1 LDFSG
6 RHVVITG
13 ASSGIGRAT
22 ASKIAGHGGKVSLIA
37 RRADRLAELA
47 RELGEGAAWAAAD
60 VGDRAQLIA
69 ALDAVADRNGPVD
82 GLFLNAGSEGQ
93 FAALADYADDAL
105 EQVMAVNFFSPFWA
119 IRHLLP
125 GMMER
130 GRGAIVITGSI
141 GGETGMVGNPGYCAS
156 KHAVSG
162 LAQSVAMEAGSSGVR
177 CNVLVPGFI
186 STEIL
191 DKVPADFQAMMA
203 ARVPQ
208 GRIGTAAEAANVA
221 AFLLSDETSHVTA
234 QRWAVDGG
242 LLGTLKIV

>member
-1 LDFSG
+1 MDFTD
-6 RHVVITG
+6 RHVIVTG

-22 ASKIAGHGGKVSLIA
+22 AMKIARAGGKVSLIA
-37 RRADRLAELA
+37 RRADRLEQIKQ
-47 RELGEGAAWAAAD
+47 ELGDCAVWAAAD
-60 VGDRAQLIA
+60 VADQAQVIA
-69 ALDAVADRNGPVD
+69 ALDAVVHRNGPAD
-82 GLFLNAGSEGQ
+82 GLFLNAGAEGQ
-93 FAALADYADDAL
+93 FAPLADYTDDAL
-105 EQVMAVNFFSPFWA
+105 AQVMAVNFYSPFWA

-130 GRGAIVITGSI
+130 GRGSIVITGSI

-162 LAQSVAMEAGSSGVR
+162 LAQCVAMEAAPAGVR

-186 STEIL
+186 ATEIL
-191 DKVPADFQAMMA
+191 DKVPADFQAVMA

-208 GRIGTAAEAANVA
+208 GRIGTAEEAANVA
-221 AFLLSDETSHVTA
+221 AFLLSNEASHVTA

>member
-1 LDFSG
+1 MDFTG
-6 RHVVITG
+6 RHVVVTG

-22 ASKIAGHGGKVSLIA
+22 AVKIAGLGGKVSLIA
-37 RRADRLAELA
+37 RRADMLERI
-47 RELGEGAAWAAAD
+47 RQELGEGAAWAAAD
-60 VGDRAQLIA
+60 VGDQAQLIQA
-69 ALDAVADRNGPVD
+69 IEAVVQQNGPVD

-93 FAALADYADDAL
+93 FAPLADYTDEAL
-105 EQVMAVNFFSPFWA
+105 DQVMAVNFLAPFRA

-162 LAQSVAMEAGSSGVR
+162 LAQCVAMEAAPAGVR

-186 STEIL
+186 ATEIL
-191 DKVPADFQAMMA
+191 DKVPADFQAAMA

-208 GRIGTAAEAANVA
+208 GRVGTAEEAANVA
-221 AFLLSDETSHVTA
+221 AFLLSDEASHVTA

-242 LLGTLKIV
+242 LLGTLKIG

>member
-1 LDFSG
+1 MDFTG
-6 RHVVITG
+6 RHVVVTG

-22 ASKIAGHGGKVSLIA
+22 AKKIAGLGGRVSLIA
-37 RRADRLAELA
+37 RRSDLLEKAKA
-47 RELGEGAAWAAAD
+47 ELGEGAVWAAAD
-60 VGDRAQLIA
+60 VGDQAKLIA
-69 ALDAVADRNGPVD
+69 ALDAVVHQNGPVD

-93 FAALADYADDAL
+93 FSPLADYADEAL
-105 EQVMAVNFFSPFWA
+105 DQVMAVNFFSPFWA
-119 IRHLLP
+119 VRHLLP
-125 GMMER
+125 GMMQR

-162 LAQSVAMEAGSSGVR
+162 LAQCVAMEAAPAGVC

-186 STEIL
+186 ATDIL
-191 DKVPADFQAMMA
+191 ATVPADFQAVMA

-208 GRIGTAAEAANVA
+208 GRIGTAEEAASVA
-221 AFLLSDETSHVTA
+221 AFLLSDEASHVTA

>member
-1 LDFSG
+1 MDFTG

-22 ASKIAGHGGKVSLIA
+22 AGKIASLGGKVSLIA
-37 RRADRLAELA
+37 RRSDLLEQAR

-60 VGDRAQLIA
+60 VGDKARLIA
-69 ALDAVADRNGPVD
+69 ALDAAVHRNGPVD
-82 GLFLNAGSEGQ
+82 GLFLNAATEGQ
-93 FAALADYADDAL
+93 YAAIADYTDEAFA
-105 EQVMAVNFFSPFWA
+105 QVMTVNLHSPFWA
-119 IRHLLP
+119 IRHVLP

-130 GRGAIVITGSI
+130 GRGAILITGSI

-162 LAQSVAMEAGSSGVR
+162 LAQCVAMEAAPAGVR
-177 CNVLVPGFI
+177 CNVLAPGFI
-186 STEIL
+186 ATEIL
-191 DKVPADFQAMMA
+191 AGVPADFQAAMA

-208 GRIGTAAEAANVA
+208 GRIGTAEEAANVA
-221 AFLLSDETSHVTA
+221 AFLLSDDASHVTA

>member
-1 LDFSG
+1 MDFAG

-13 ASSGIGRAT
+13 PSSGIGRA
-22 ASKIAGHGGKVSLIA
+22 AAKKIAGLGGRVSLIA
-37 RRADRLAELA
+37 RRSDRLEQLKQ
-47 RELGEGAAWAAAD
+47 ELGECAVWAAAD
-60 VGDRAQLIA
+60 VGEQPQVIA
-69 ALDAVADRNGPVD
+69 ALDAVEHQNGPVD

-93 FAALADYADDAL
+93 FSPLADYADDAL
-105 EQVMAVNFFSPFWA
+105 DQVMAVNFFGPFWA
-119 IRHLLP
+119 LRHLLP
-125 GMMER
+125 GMMQR
-130 GRGAIVITGSI
+130 GRGSIVITGSI

-162 LAQSVAMEAGSSGVR
+162 LAQCVAMEAAPAGVR

-186 STEIL
+186 KTDIL
-191 DKVPADFQAMMA
+191 DTVPADFQAVMA

-208 GRIGTAAEAANVA
+208 GRVGTAEEAANVA
-221 AFLLSDETSHVTA
+221 AFLLSDEASHVTA